1 MSFSICDKAF
11 SPCIQV
17 DQSSDYGDSREKVKH
32 FTFDYCYDS
41 SGAPQT
47 PGYAS
52 QQLVSIHTPLPP
64 TFSNS
69 ILQPMITRR
78 FNICKICNIRN
89 LYLSFFYPK
98 IKKEQEQYTVT
109 QVFIKG
115 FRRNEKILRDGFQT
129 QFLLVVGR
137 RGLVSFR

>member
-69 ILQPMITRR
+69 IPQPMITRR
-78 FNICKICNIRN
+78 FNICTVKYATFEIYTF
-89 LYLSFFYPK
+89 LFLSK
-98 IKKEQEQYTVT
+98 NKERARAIYCYSSH
-109 QVFIKG
+109 
-115 FRRNEKILRDGFQT
+115 L
-129 QFLLVVGR
+129 
-137 RGLVSFR
+137 

>member
-69 ILQPMITRR
+69 IPQPMITRR

-89 LYLSFFYPK
+89 LYPYFFIQK
-98 IKKEQEQYTVT
+98 
-109 QVFIKG
+109 
-115 FRRNEKILRDGFQT
+115 
-129 QFLLVVGR
+129 
-137 RGLVSFR
+137 